1 MRGRREVER
10 PKVVVRALGARQ
22 KGGRGVRAEEFS
34 GGVGVD
40 RPSVRT
46 DERCYTDEGVG
57 DGVRRGEV
65 GGDWRPMGKVKMAAC
80 FDGNHRSVRDHK
92 V

>member
-1 MRGRREVER
+1 MRAED
-10 PKVVVRALGARQ
+10 
-22 KGGRGVRAEEFS
+22 EEFS

-46 DERCYTDEGVG
+46 DERCYTDEGVW

-65 GGDWRPMGKVKMAAC
+65 GGDWRSIGKVKMAAGC
-80 FDGNHRSVRDHK
+80 DGNHGSVRNYK

>member
-1 MRGRREVER
+1 MQS
-10 PKVVVRALGARQ
+10 PKIFVGAFGARQ
-22 KGGRGVRAEEFS
+22 EWGGRMWAEELS

>member
-1 MRGRREVER
+1 MQGPQILVG
-10 PKVVVRALGARQ
+10 AFGARQ
-22 KGGRGVRAEEFS
+22 EWGGRKWAEEFS

-65 GGDWRPMGKVKMAAC
+65 GGDWRAMGKVKMAAC